1 MKTGTI
7 ALIALGAGALYL
19 FNLAQ
24 AANVVQVVLSG
35 VNIQSLTNWNITF
48 MVQNVSNANI
58 VINSM
63 SGVVNVN
70 GVQIANISAFPPG
83 GITVPPNQQVPI
95 NVQFSPSP
103 LSIPAAVMSILNAP
117 TGNSQIPINA
127 VGNINLGGLILPF
140 NLSQN
145 VVY

>member
-7 ALIALGAGALYL
+7 ALIAVGAGALYL

-24 AANVVQVVLSG
+24 AANVVQVVFAGIDLS
-35 VNIQSLTNWNITF
+35 NLNNWKLTF
-48 MVQNVSNANI
+48 MIQNVSNANI
-58 VINSM
+58 IVNSM

-70 GVQIANISAFPPG
+70 GVQVGNISAFPVG
-83 GITVPPNQQVPI
+83 GLTVSPNSQAPVTVTLQ
-95 NVQFSPSP
+95 PSL
-103 LSIPAAVMSILNAP
+103 LSLPAAVMSILNNP
-117 TGNSQIPINA
+117 SGTSQIPINA
-127 VGNINLGGLILPF
+127 TGAINLGGLVLPF